1 MPGARTAGAVG
12 RFLGTFYP
20 LILVTFLYRE
30 TGLVNEPAG
39 RHHDAQV
46 QLWELALFGFQPSV
60 AWIRAWPWPW
70 LSWTMH
76 LGYIGYYLI
85 VAGAPLAVWMRG
97 IKGGVERLL
106 LALMGTFYICYVAF
120 LVFPVRGPRHLFEP
134 AVNAAIAVPPAV
146 LAHAILHAG
155 AAWGAAFPSSHVA
168 AVWTMGLV
176 AARVW
181 RGLGYVLL
189 PMAALVTLGTVYGQF
204 HYAVDALAGILVAVV
219 VAALDRR
226 MAR

>member
-1 MPGARTAGAVG
+1 
-12 RFLGTFYP
+12 
-20 LILVTFLYRE
+20 
-30 TGLVNEPAG
+30 
-39 RHHDAQV
+39 V

-60 AWIRAWPWPW
+60 VWIRACPWRW

-85 VAGAPLAVWMRG
+85 VAGAPLAIWTRG

-106 LALMGTFYICYVAF
+106 LALMGTFYLCYVVF
-120 LVFPVRGPRHLFEP
+120 LVFPVLGPRHVFEP
-134 AVNAAIAVPPAV
+134 AVNAATAVPPAI
-146 LAHAILHAG
+146 LAHSILQAG

-168 AVWTMGLV
+168 AVWTMALV
-176 AARVW
+176 AVRVW

-189 PMAALVTLGTVYGQF
+189 PMAALVMLGTVYGQF
-204 HYAVDALAGILVAVV
+204 HYAVDALAGLLVAVL
-219 VAALDRR
+219 VAVLDRR